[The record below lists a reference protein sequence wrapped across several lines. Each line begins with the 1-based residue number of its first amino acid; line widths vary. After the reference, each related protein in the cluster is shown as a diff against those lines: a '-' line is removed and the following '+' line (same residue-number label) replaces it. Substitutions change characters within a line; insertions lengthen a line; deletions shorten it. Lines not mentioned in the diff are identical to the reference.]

1 MVNGRNTT
9 DHSPLTI
16 HVSRKS
22 YKPHKPDSVS
32 KLSFI
37 WPRHY
42 WRDLAAYPGTW
53 PVYTGT
59 RASSPQTT
67 LYMAL
72 QHPRFTRY
80 DCYQPLPWAFT
91 SHFHLFSQLASE
103 VVIFCGTISFP
114 HCCGKPALNR
124 WVALRCPD
132 FPPSRLNRRA
142 IARVCSKYK
151 YTVLAGLADY
161 GLADYGLAH
170 CGLAHC
176 GLIDYSVLCY

>member
-1 MVNGRNTT
+1 MAGILLTT
-9 DHSPLTI
+9 HYSPLTI
-16 HVSRKS
+16 HVSRLTIDDWRKS

-59 RASSPQTT
+59 RASSPQTI

-91 SHFHLFSQLASE
+91 SHFHLFSRLASE
-103 VVIFCGTISFP
+103 VVIFCGTISP
-114 HCCGKPALNR
+114 RLSRGPAINR
-124 WVALRCPD
+124 WVALCCPD
-132 FPPSRLNRRA
+132 FPPSRQNRK
-142 IARVCSKYK
+142 SDSS
-151 YTVLAGLADY
+151 GL
-161 GLADYGLAH
+161 
-170 CGLAHC
+170 
-176 GLIDYSVLCY
+176 